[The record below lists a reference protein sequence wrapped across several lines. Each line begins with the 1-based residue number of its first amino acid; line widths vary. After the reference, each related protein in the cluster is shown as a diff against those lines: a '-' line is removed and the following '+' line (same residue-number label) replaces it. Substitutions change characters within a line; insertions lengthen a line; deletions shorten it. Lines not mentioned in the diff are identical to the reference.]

1 MSSLGTLI
9 AGVLL
14 GAGSW
19 GLGSLL
25 SGRFEPFDSLTG
37 FLTTQVVLGGAAAL
51 AGYRGGGARLAMV
64 VLGGYLGLNLY
75 PFAFGGPESRAW
87 APLGAV
93 TTLALIALPIVAGA
107 VGVGI
112 RRMRARSRSA
122 GGMP

>member
-1 MSSLGTLI
+1 MSFLGTLI

-25 SGRFEPFDSLTG
+25 SGTFEPFDSLIG

-51 AGYRGGGARLAMV
+51 VGLRAGGARLAMV

-75 PFAFGGPESRAW
+75 PYAFGGSESRAW

-93 TTLALIALPIVAGA
+93 TTLALVALPLVAGA

-112 RRMRARSRSA
+112 RRMRARAAPRI
-122 GGMP
+122 G

>member
-1 MSSLGTLI
+1 MSRLLTLI

-51 AGYRGGGARLAMV
+51 AGYRAGVARLATV
-64 VLGGYLGLNLY
+64 VAGGYLGLNLY
-75 PFAFGGPESRAW
+75 PLAFGGPESRAW

-93 TTLALIALPIVAGA
+93 TTLALIVFPLVVGTA
-107 VGVGI
+107 GVGI
-112 RRMRARSRSA
+112 RRMRARSKPAA
-122 GGMP
+122 GTP